1 MIEKMMVFGEKSNI
15 PSRFFVANF
24 APKNVLLM
32 KKEMY
37 LMLLIATL
45 VISSCSE
52 KKQQAGQS
60 QPVKVKTMPV
70 GVSAAGG
77 GQAYSGVIEEMSG
90 TSLSFA
96 GAGTVK
102 TLNVSEGQ
110 FVAKGQVLGAIDP
123 QTMQNTVNMARAT
136 TAQAEDALK
145 QAEDAYGRMKLL
157 HDNGSLPEIQWI
169 DVQTKLSQAQQMV
182 RQARASEQIARK
194 GLTDTRLLAPFSG
207 YVAQKLVDIGSNVV
221 PGMPVIKLVKIDQVK
236 VNISVP
242 EEEISAISKG
252 QTIHVTVA
260 ALGGKRF
267 TARVIERGVS
277 ADPLSRSYEVKAVIA
292 NLSHELLP
300 GMIAGVEGMAS
311 VAHKTRTCVS
321 LPATIVQIDADN
333 KPFVWIVQDGK
344 AEKRMITVGENSGD
358 NVMVTAGLSTGDK
371 VIVEGQ
377 QKVSTGM
384 QVTE

>member
-1 MIEKMMVFGEKSNI
+1 M
-15 PSRFFVANF
+15 
-24 APKNVLLM
+24 LLM
-32 KKEMY
+32 
-37 LMLLIATL
+37 ATL
-45 VISSCSE
+45 VVSSCGE
-52 KKQQAGQS
+52 KKQTAQEP
-60 QPVKVKTMPV
+60 QPVKVKTMSV
-70 GVSAAGG
+70 GVSPVNG

-145 QAEDAYGRMKLL
+145 QAEDAYQRMKLL

-182 RQARASEQIARK
+182 RQAKASEQIARK
-194 GLTDTRLLAPFSG
+194 GQTDTRLLAPFSG

-260 ALGGKRF
+260 ALCGKRF

-292 NLSHELLP
+292 NPPSRTA
-300 GMIAGVEGMAS
+300 AGHDCGCRGHGRS
-311 VAHKTRTCVS
+311 VTQDKDLRVAACRHRADRCRQQAVCV
-321 LPATIVQIDADN
+321 D
-333 KPFVWIVQDGK
+333 
-344 AEKRMITVGENSGD
+344 R
-358 NVMVTAGLSTGDK
+358 AGWQGR
-371 VIVEGQ
+371 
-377 QKVSTGM
+377 
-384 QVTE
+384 

>member
-1 MIEKMMVFGEKSNI
+1 MM
-15 PSRFFVANF
+15 
-24 APKNVLLM
+24 LLM
-32 KKEMY
+32 
-37 LMLLIATL
+37 ATL
-45 VISSCSE
+45 VIGSCSE
-52 KKQQAGQS
+52 KKQNALEP
-60 QPVKVKTMPV
+60 QPVKVKTMLV
-70 GVSAAGG
+70 GVSPVNG

-90 TSLSFA
+90 SSLSFA

-102 TLNVSEGQ
+102 TLSVSEGQ
-110 FVAKGQVLGAIDP
+110 FVSKGQLLGAIDP
-123 QTMQNTVNMARAT
+123 QTMQNTVNMAKAAT
-136 TAQAEDALK
+136 TQAEDALK
-145 QAEDAYGRMKLL
+145 QAQDAYERMKLL

-169 DVQTKLSQAQQMV
+169 DVQTKLSQAQQML
-182 RQARASEQIARK
+182 RQARSSEQIARK
-194 GLTDTRLLAPFSG
+194 GLTDTRLFAPFSG
-207 YVAQKLVDIGSNVV
+207 YIAQKLIDIGSNVV

-242 EEEISAISKG
+242 EKEISAISKG
-252 QTIHVTVA
+252 QAINVTVA

-277 ADPLSRSYEVKAVIA
+277 ADPLSRTYEVKAVIA
-292 NLSHELLP
+292 NPRHELLP
-300 GMIAGVEGMAS
+300 GMIANVEG
-311 VAHKTRTCVS
+311 VATTQHKTRTCVS

-344 AEKRMITVGENSGD
+344 AEKRIITVGDNSGD
-358 NVMVTAGLSTGDK
+358 NVMVTGGLNTGDK

>member
-1 MIEKMMVFGEKSNI
+1 MIEKMMVIGVKSNI
-15 PSRFFVANF
+15 CTRIFVVNF
-24 APKNVLLM
+24 AKKMFLLM
-32 KKEMY
+32 KKGMY
-37 LMLLIATL
+37 MMLLMATL
-45 VISSCSE
+45 VIGSCSE
-52 KKQQAGQS
+52 KKQNALEP

-70 GVSAAGG
+70 GVSPVNG

-90 TSLSFA
+90 SSLSFA

-102 TLNVSEGQ
+102 TLSVSEGQ
-110 FVAKGQVLGAIDP
+110 FVSKGQLLGAIDP
-123 QTMQNTVNMARAT
+123 QTMQNTVNMAKAAT
-136 TAQAEDALK
+136 TQAEDALK
-145 QAEDAYGRMKLL
+145 QAQDAYERMKLL

-169 DVQTKLSQAQQMV
+169 DVQTKLSQAQQML
-182 RQARASEQIARK
+182 RQARSSEQIARK
-194 GLTDTRLLAPFSG
+194 GLTDTRLFAPFSG
-207 YVAQKLVDIGSNVV
+207 YIAQKLVDIGSNVV

-252 QTIHVTVA
+252 QTINVTVA

-292 NLSHELLP
+292 NPRHELLP
-300 GMIAGVEGMAS
+300 GMIANVEG
-311 VAHKTRTCVS
+311 VATTQHKTRTCVS

-344 AEKRMITVGENSGD
+344 AEKRIITVGDNSGD
-358 NVMVTAGLSTGDK
+358 NVMVMGGLNTGDK

>member
-15 PSRFFVANF
+15 PSRIFVANF

-32 KKEMY
+32 KKAMY

-52 KKQQAGQS
+52 KKQQAQQS

-136 TAQAEDALK
+136 TAQAEDA
-145 QAEDAYGRMKLL
+145 YGRMKLL

-207 YVAQKLVDIGSNVV
+207 YIAQKLVDIGSNVV

-260 ALGGKRF
+260 ALGDKRF

-292 NLSHELLP
+292 NPRHELLP
-300 GMIAGVEGMAS
+300 GMIAGVEGMTSA
-311 VAHKTRTCVS
+311 AHKTRTCVS

-333 KPFVWIVQDGK
+333 RPFVWIVQDGK
-344 AEKRMITVGENSGD
+344 AEKRMITVGDNSGD